1 MTNIVGPDGKN
12 TTTIE
17 KTMTKNDVEDMR
29 MNEVTDEENENIDF
43 NIKDLKSHMEGILKD
58 FHKND
63 YEDTGDITQNK
74 KYIKYGP
81 NGDKVTTIK
90 KTIVHND
97 EDYDEEEYKE
107 V

>member
-1 MTNIVGPDGKN
+1 
-12 TTTIE
+12 
-17 KTMTKNDVEDMR
+17 
-29 MNEVTDEENENIDF
+29 
-43 NIKDLKSHMEGILKD
+43 MEGILKD